1 LREEIRIDREK
12 QIRLDRNQEGDRIRE
27 RDGNVS
33 RQLWRNI
40 VMKSNWIQKWCLSE
54 SSLGTLTT
62 KSMNQQTVSVGT
74 LKSSYSNGGLVEHV
88 YLDKLFEN

>member
-1 LREEIRIDREK
+1 
-12 QIRLDRNQEGDRIRE
+12 
-27 RDGNVS
+27 
-33 RQLWRNI
+33 
-40 VMKSNWIQKWCLSE
+40 MKSDWIQKWCLFE